1 MPKLTDKLIAD
12 ISEKNP
18 LQKVYLKELLEN
30 DIRDEEITDLEN
42 ILNLLCKE
50 HTIEELAD
58 AYLLLVG
65 DTMEETAFFLQ
76 NGHYRY
82 STLAE
87 VDEKVYQNTDYMSKY
102 MLGLMLSGYL
112 WKNHLAIN
120 RYFKEAISS
129 FSGKNYLEI
138 GPGHGRY
145 FLEAINLGAFDH
157 YTGVDLSPSS
167 IELARSF
174 IETNKVPDAKPY
186 SLICAD
192 ITTFEFDS
200 LFDGVSIS
208 EVLEHVEDPRSLLKR
223 IHEITKEGADVY
235 VSVPINAPEIDH
247 IYLFKS
253 NEEVFKMVEEENFA
267 IKDSFYVTSNGVSY
281 EKAQKKRIAVN
292 LAMHLIR
299 K

>member
-1 MPKLTDKLIAD
+1 MHTVIDRLTAE

-18 LQKVYLKELLEN
+18 LQKVYIKGLLEN
-30 DIRDEEITDLEN
+30 DINDEEIQDLES
-42 ILNLLCKE
+42 ILNLLTRD
-50 HTIEELAD
+50 HSIEELAD

-87 VDEKVYQNTDYMSKY
+87 VNEKVYQNTEYMNKY
-102 MLGLMLSGYL
+102 MLGLLISGYL

-120 RYFKEAISS
+120 RWFKQTIAK
-129 FSGKNYLEI
+129 FHGKNYLEI

-145 FLEAINLGAFDH
+145 FLEAINLGNFDH

-167 IELARSF
+167 IKLAESF
-174 IETNKVPDAKPY
+174 IEMNKTSDAKQY
-186 SLICAD
+186 ELICAD
-192 ITTFEFDS
+192 INKYEFDS

-208 EVLEHVEDPRSLLKR
+208 EVLEHVEDPRSLLRR
-223 IHEITKEGADVY
+223 IHEITNEGADIY

-253 NEEVFKMVEEENFA
+253 NEEVFKMVEEEHFT
-267 IKDSFYVTSNGVSY
+267 IKDYFYVTSNGASY

-292 LAMHLIR
+292 LAMHLVHA
-299 K
+299 

>member
-1 MPKLTDKLIAD
+1 MHTLTHRLVAD

-18 LQKVYLKELLEN
+18 LQKVYIKELLDNE
-30 DIRDEEITDLEN
+30 IRDEEMTDLEN
-42 ILNLLCKE
+42 ILTLLTRE
-50 HTIEELAD
+50 YTIEELSD

-65 DTMEETAFFLQ
+65 DTMEETAFFLR

-87 VDEKVYQNTDYMSKY
+87 VDEKVYQNTEYMSKY
-102 MLGLMLSGYL
+102 MLGLLISGYL

-120 RYFKEAISS
+120 RWFKEEIAK
-129 FSGKNYLEI
+129 FHGENYLEI

-145 FLEAINLGAFDH
+145 FLEAINLGNFSH

-174 IETNKVPDAKPY
+174 IEMNKLPDSKPY
-186 SLICAD
+186 DLICAD
-192 ITTFEFDS
+192 INNYEFSD

-208 EVLEHVEDPRSLLKR
+208 EVLEHVEDPRSLLRR
-223 IHEITKEGADVY
+223 IHEITKPGADIY

-253 NEEVFKMVEEENFA
+253 NEEVFKMVEEENFT
-267 IKDSFYVTSNGVSY
+267 IKDSFYVTANGVSY

-292 LAMHLIR
+292 LAMHLIHA
-299 K
+299 